1 MMCEGADAIA
11 GYSPVVLLGS
21 AALSVVLSFVF
32 GALSRR
38 GMTVGFVR
46 SARQILPAVPMLICI
61 AMVATTWMVSGVVPT
76 LIVYGLE
83 VLTPTLF
90 LVTACVV
97 CALISVLTGS
107 SWSTIATIGVAF
119 MGIGQVM
126 GFSAGWIAGA
136 IISGAYFG
144 DKISPLSD
152 TTVVASSACGVD
164 LFAHMRYLMLS
175 SVPALLLAIVVF
187 AVKGFMSDAAD
198 ADQGM
203 MLDGALR
210 TTFNI
215 TSWTLV
221 IPAITLALIA
231 FRVPTLLTLAA
242 SALLGFVGIFVFQP
256 DLGHSVISAGG
267 MLWSG
272 NAMDTGVERL
282 DSLVSTGGIS
292 GMMSTVALV
301 LSAMM
306 FGAAMMGT
314 GMLASITRSF
324 TSRLHKRTSIVGAT
338 VGSGLFMNSTTADQY
353 LSLIITGNMYR
364 NVYRQFG
371 LEPRLLS
378 RTIEDSVSVTSV
390 LIPWNS
396 CGITQSTVLGVST
409 MVYFPYC
416 IFNILSPCM
425 SLLLAW
431 TGWRIR
437 NLRLSHAGA

>member
-1 MMCEGADAIA
+1 MCEGADAIA

-203 MLDGALR
+203 MLD
-210 TTFNI
+210 
-215 TSWTLV
+215 
-221 IPAITLALIA
+221 
-231 FRVPTLLTLAA
+231 
-242 SALLGFVGIFVFQP
+242 
-256 DLGHSVISAGG
+256 
-267 MLWSG
+267 
-272 NAMDTGVERL
+272 
-282 DSLVSTGGIS
+282 
-292 GMMSTVALV
+292 
-301 LSAMM
+301 
-306 FGAAMMGT
+306 
-314 GMLASITRSF
+314 
-324 TSRLHKRTSIVGAT
+324 
-338 VGSGLFMNSTTADQY
+338 
-353 LSLIITGNMYR
+353 LSLIHI
-364 NVYRQFG
+364 
-371 LEPRLLS
+371 
-378 RTIEDSVSVTSV
+378 
-390 LIPWNS
+390 
-396 CGITQSTVLGVST
+396 
-409 MVYFPYC
+409 
-416 IFNILSPCM
+416 
-425 SLLLAW
+425 
-431 TGWRIR
+431 
-437 NLRLSHAGA
+437 